1 MDRLL
6 RDKSVE
12 RQPSFELLA
21 IGRASGAV
29 EQPDKILEERV
40 RAAQRHE
47 DKAVVLGIER
57 VGLLEILPEVANG
70 LLAFVV
76 GGTDGETAFHLPDE
90 PRSRRGCARAD
101 DEDVV
106 RIEAEMLGL
115 EMDFGD
121 AGIGEDRRDAADEQL
136 R

>member
-1 MDRLL
+1 
-6 RDKSVE
+6 
-12 RQPSFELLA
+12 
-21 IGRASGAV
+21 
-29 EQPDKILEERV
+29 
-40 RAAQRHE
+40 
-47 DKAVVLGIER
+47 VLGIER

-76 GGTDGETAFHLPDE
+76 GGTDGEAALHLPDE
-90 PRSRRGCARAD
+90 PRSRRACARAD

-121 AGIGEDRRDAADEQL
+121 AGISQDRRDAADEQL